1 MPGLTPGQV
10 EKKITP
16 LNQSG
21 WLEDVVPEVGA
32 ICLCWSC
39 ESSRE
44 MNMPNNVNETQ
55 QLRDSMDAAT
65 KSFGAMSKCFQAIA
79 TEVANYSKRSLEDHT
94 AAMEKLMTARSP
106 EKAMEVQTEY
116 VKSAYEAFV
125 GQATKIAELYA
136 DLGKECYKPF
146 VGIIKRSPRVDV

>member
-1 MPGLTPGQV
+1 MVSLKSGLFV
-10 EKKITP
+10 Y
-16 LNQSG
+16 
-21 WLEDVVPEVGA
+21 VGR
-32 ICLCWSC
+32 SC

-44 MNMPNNVNETQ
+44 MNMPNNVDEMQ
-55 QLRDSMDAAT
+55 QLRKDSMDAAT

-94 AAMEKLMTARSP
+94 AAMEKLMTAPSP

-125 GQATKIAELYA
+125 AQATKIAELYA

-146 VGIIKRSPRVDV
+146 VGIIGKKTSMS

>member
-1 MPGLTPGQV
+1 
-10 EKKITP
+10 
-16 LNQSG
+16 
-21 WLEDVVPEVGA
+21 
-32 ICLCWSC
+32 
-39 ESSRE
+39 
-44 MNMPNNVNETQ
+44 MNMPNNVDEMQ
-55 QLRDSMDAAT
+55 QLRGSMDAAT

-79 TEVANYSKRSLEDHT
+79 TEVANYSKRALEDHT

-146 VGIIKRSPRVDV
+146 VGIIKRSARVDA